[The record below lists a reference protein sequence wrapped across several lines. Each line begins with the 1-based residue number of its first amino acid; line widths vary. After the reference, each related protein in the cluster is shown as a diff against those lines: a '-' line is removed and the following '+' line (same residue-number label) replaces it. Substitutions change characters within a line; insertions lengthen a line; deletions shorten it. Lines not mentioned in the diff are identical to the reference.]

1 VNRVKRMQ
9 PVLRLAEL
17 DADKAGRTLAMAQQ
31 RLAVEEQKLQQL
43 LEYQQEYRQRLLSAG
58 QQGLSVDRLRLFD
71 GFQRQ
76 LDKAIMHQQTIVQ
89 SLRNEVL
96 AIRQDWQQLDIRL
109 KSLQKVVE
117 RLQREQGA
125 EQARME
131 QRSHDEYSQR
141 RKDRG
146 GWN

>member
-1 VNRVKRMQ
+1 MQ

-58 QQGLSVDRLRLFD
+58 QQGMSVDRLRLFD
-71 GFQRQ
+71 GFQHQ
-76 LDKAIMHQQTIVQ
+76 LDKAILHQQTIVQ
-89 SLRNEVL
+89 SFQTEVL
-96 AIRQDWQQLDIRL
+96 AIRQNWQQLDIRL

-117 RLQREQGA
+117 RLQREHGA